1 MAEMTARLDHFA
13 EAPAP
18 VGVQQALN
26 AAVQRS
32 GLERSL
38 LHLVKLRASQINGCA
53 YCVDMHA
60 HEARASGPP
69 SPDGGGAPDHGHG
82 RGRGRH
88 QHLEAAGRRLP
99 HAAQDTS
106 RRGRLSPGAPP
117 YQEAR
122 RPARP

>member
-1 MAEMTARLDHFA
+1 MAEMMARLDQFA

-18 VGVQQALN
+18 FGAQRALN

-69 SPDGGGAPDHGHG
+69 SP
-82 RGRGRH
+82 
-88 QHLEAAGRRLP
+88 GRRRC
-99 HAAQDTS
+99 A
-106 RRGRLSPGAPP
+106 
-117 YQEAR
+117 
-122 RPARP
+122 